1 MNSDVL
7 ALVYCDTMTRTRVR
21 FGCEQCGAEASKW
34 VGRCGDCGEWGSV
47 VQVAAD
53 LLEAAQAAVLMPD
66 SVARPIPL
74 GAVDVTTSK
83 RFSTGIAE
91 FDRVLGGGL
100 VPGSVTLL
108 GGEPGVGKSTILLQ
122 AMLAMAGEGN
132 TALLIAAEES
142 PQQVRVRAER
152 LGELNDRLL
161 VVAETSVPYVL
172 AHAAA
177 VAPQVL
183 VVDSI
188 QTVHDPDAPGVPGSV
203 TQVRDSAQALVRFAK
218 ETGTAVVLVGHVTK
232 EGSIAGPRV
241 LEHLV
246 DTVLQFEGDR
256 HYALR
261 MLRALKHR
269 FGRTDELGLFEMSGK
284 GLEEVKDASALLLT
298 DRQAGATGSV
308 VVPVIEGSRPLLVEV
323 QALVAPTGAPM
334 PRRQAQSFDAGRLA
348 MLTAVLQRRCGL
360 SLAQMDVYASVV
372 GGVKISETGA
382 DLAVAIAVASS
393 VLERPLPAQTVVL
406 GEVGLGGEL
415 RSVPQAARRLQEAA
429 RIGFLQAIVP
439 ESTPSVPGIELVRA
453 RDVSEALKVG
463 LASARSQSGS
473 R

>member
-1 MNSDVL
+1 
-7 ALVYCDTMTRTRVR
+7 MTRTRVR

-47 VQVAAD
+47 VQVAAG
-53 LLEAAQAAVLMPD
+53 LLEAASASVLLPD
-66 SVARPIPL
+66 SVARPVPL
-74 GAVDVTTSK
+74 GAVDVTMSK

-122 AMLAMAGEGN
+122 AMLAMTQQGN

-142 PQQVRVRAER
+142 PEQVRIRAER

-172 AHAAA
+172 AHAAS

-188 QTVHDPDAPGVPGSV
+188 QTVHDPDAAGVPGSV

-284 GLEEVKDASALLLT
+284 GLEEVIDASAMLLT
-298 DRQAGATGSV
+298 DRQPGATGSA
-308 VVPVIEGSRPLLVEV
+308 VVPVLEGSRPLLVEV
-323 QALVAPTGAPM
+323 QALVAPTSAPM
-334 PRRQAQSFDAGRLA
+334 PRRQAQAFDGGRLA
-348 MLTAVLQRRCGL
+348 MLTAILQRRCHL

-372 GGVKISETGA
+372 GGVKIFETGA
-382 DLAVAIAVASS
+382 DLAVALAIASS
-393 VLERPLPAQTVVL
+393 VLERPLAPQTVVL
-406 GEVGLGGEL
+406 GEVGLGAEL

-439 ESTPSVPGIELVRA
+439 ESTPAVPGIELLRA
-453 RDVSEALKVG
+453 RDVGEALNLG
-463 LASARSQSGS
+463 LAAATR